1 MPDKPPTSD
10 PDIGG
15 ETTPMPPD
23 GVESVPA
30 ADDSTGSDDPKRSTG
45 EMLGEFK
52 LLRRLGQGGM
62 AEVWLAE
69 QTSLHRNVALKLL
82 RHELTVDE
90 TYIKRFE
97 TEAKAAAGLNH
108 PNIVQVYVV
117 GSDRGQHFIAQEYV
131 QGQTLRTLLRK
142 KGPLEVPLALH
153 LIRQV
158 AAALQA
164 ASERGIVHRDIKPE
178 NIMITKKGEAK
189 VADFGLAQLTLSSE
203 PLNLTQEGITM
214 GTPLYMSPEQVN
226 GKSLDSRSDLYSF
239 GVTCYHMLTGRPPYQ
254 GETAVS
260 VAVQHLQG
268 DAEPL
273 NTVRPDLPQPLCQ
286 LVQRMMQ
293 RDPDERY
300 QSPAAVLDDVR
311 TLIKALKNQQP
322 LDEITLSGE
331 SRATQKAVTRPS
343 GLSWWMIALAVVLV
357 IGCSAALGWLQRPGI
372 PDQSQVSSTPA
383 VNELESAREQYLHAM
398 FLGDDEEAWLAV
410 QAYFPDEKLWVD
422 RSREQLALLY
432 LKDPRRYEDARRILE
447 RMESRRREDESYY
460 AKARAGLAA
469 LLAYQGNLTQART
482 ILSASQVTFRK
493 HLTGSWRD
501 LVDETRRMIDESS
514 DG

>member
-1 MPDKPPTSD
+1 MPDKPPISGSD
-10 PDIGG
+10 AG
-15 ETTPMPPD
+15 EQTTPMPPA
-23 GVESVPA
+23 GSVA
-30 ADDSTGSDDPKRSTG
+30 APTDDASSADEPQRSTG

-52 LLRRLGQGGM
+52 LLRRLGKGGM

-117 GSDRGQHFIAQEYV
+117 GADRGQHFIAQEYV

-189 VADFGLAQLTLSSE
+189 VADFGLAQLTLSNE
-203 PLNLTQEGITM
+203 PLHLTQEGTTM

-226 GKSLDSRSDLYSF
+226 GKPLDSRSDLYSF

-273 NTVRPDLPQPLCQ
+273 NTVRPDLPPPLCQ
-286 LVQRMMQ
+286 LVERMMQ

-300 QSPAAVLDDVR
+300 QTPAAVLEDVR

-322 LDEITLSGE
+322 LDEINLTGE
-331 SRATQKAVTRPS
+331 SRVRRAKVTRS
-343 GLSWWMIALAVVLV
+343 TGLAWWMVALAVVTIV
-357 IGCSAALGWLQRPGI
+357 AASTALGWLQRPGI

-383 VNELESAREQYLHAM
+383 VNQLLSAREQYLQAM

-422 RSREQLALLY
+422 RAQEQLALLY
-432 LKDPRRYEDARRILE
+432 LKDPRRYDDARQILE
-447 RMESRRREDESYY
+447 QMESRRREDESYY
-460 AKARAGLAA
+460 AKARAGMAA

-482 ILSASQVTFRK
+482 ILSASQVTFNK

-501 LVDETRRMIDESS
+501 LVAETRRMIDESA